1 VKPEGG
7 LIMDA
12 VAEVVFRSLRLQIA
26 LLEQYAHSCV
36 TAVIVIRNAVD
47 SVLPDP
53 LLHLGREVTRRNTL
67 DEV

>member
-1 VKPEGG
+1 
-7 LIMDA
+7 
-12 VAEVVFRSLRLQIA
+12 
-26 LLEQYAHSCV
+26 V